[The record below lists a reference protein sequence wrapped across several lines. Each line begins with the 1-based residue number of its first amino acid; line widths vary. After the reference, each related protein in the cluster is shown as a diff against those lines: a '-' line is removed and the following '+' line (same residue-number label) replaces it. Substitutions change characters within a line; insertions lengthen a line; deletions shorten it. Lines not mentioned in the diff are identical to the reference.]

1 MLNRSIIIIAL
12 STVIILAPAID
23 ANSLDLG
30 IDRAIS
36 LNFYFSDAK
45 RIVSE
50 LRIDNLDIK
59 GAALSGN
66 IILKARVL
74 KDKGLFGK
82 LSSANMT
89 LNSKAL
95 PDLKIFFKLSGN
107 RIRIYSLDVGKSYR
121 LSGTVGLERPFQTDV
136 YLEILRANLRD
147 IAVLTN
153 AKRPEVVTGVM
164 NGLLKITGPLENL
177 QSSGFI
183 GGRQGR
189 IGPIWYDTAEIKING
204 HGPIINIV
212 ESRIK
217 QEKATFTLEGYV
229 DLRTIASSDPMSYLR
244 MKSDMKTIVWDGW
257 DIEKDGS
264 DSMKMVKGIGD
275 NMSVGFRTFAR
286 EELPPYQKRDKKD
299 EMSVEYK
306 LDGENQALQ
315 MKLKENEE
323 FFGVE
328 HKKRF

>member
-1 MLNRSIIIIAL
+1 MKYIKIIA
-12 STVIILAPAID
+12 SIVVFILAAAISAPAMD
-23 ANSLDLG
+23 FG
-30 IDRAIS
+30 IDKAIS

-66 IILKARVL
+66 IILKAKVL
-74 KDKGLFGK
+74 KNKGLFGK
-82 LSSANMT
+82 LDSANMT

-95 PDLKIFFKLSGN
+95 PDLKIFFKLTGGTV
-107 RIRIYSLDVGKSYR
+107 RIYSLRFGKSYC
-121 LSGTVGLERPFQTDV
+121 LSGTVGLKRPFETDI
-136 YLEILRANLRD
+136 YFEILRANLRD
-147 IAVLTN
+147 IAIVTN
-153 AKRPEVVTGVM
+153 AKKPDVVTGVM
-164 NGLLKITGPLENL
+164 NGLLKITGPLDNL

-183 GGRQGR
+183 GGRQGK
-189 IGPIWYDTAEIKING
+189 IGPIWYDSAEIKIEG
-204 HGPIINIV
+204 RGPIINIV

-229 DLRTIASSDPMSYLR
+229 DLRTIASSDPMRYLK

-257 DIEKDGS
+257 DIEKDGA

-275 NMSVGFRTFAR
+275 NMSVGFKTFAR
-286 EELPPYQKRDKKD
+286 EELPPYQKRDKED

-306 LDGENQALQ
+306 LDGENHAFQ

-328 HKKRF
+328 HKRKF